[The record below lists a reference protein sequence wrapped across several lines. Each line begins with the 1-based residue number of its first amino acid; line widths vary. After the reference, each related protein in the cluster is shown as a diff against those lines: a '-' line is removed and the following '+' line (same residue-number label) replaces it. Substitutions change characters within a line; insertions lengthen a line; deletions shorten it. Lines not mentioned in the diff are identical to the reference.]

1 MRETSVPFNTPKLVL
16 TKGLKK
22 KKITKSSKP
31 IHPTQAIH
39 SHQPNQSM
47 RHEKKKLFGYNVL
60 HILAEKNGLPSV
72 TLVFHHVNTENS
84 ALKCEPPCLPYTSLD
99 NIIL

>member
-22 KKITKSSKP
+22 KKITKPSKP

-47 RHEKKKLFGYNVL
+47 RHEKKSYLAITFSIYRQRRTGCQVSL
-60 HILAEKNGLPSV
+60 WFSTMLILKTV
-72 TLVFHHVNTENS
+72 H
-84 ALKCEPPCLPYTSLD
+84 
-99 NIIL
+99 